1 MATSIPIT
9 QTKISIPRRRNE
21 ILTRQRLLDIL
32 NGFLDMRLNI
42 IAAPAGYGKTSLLID
57 FAHQSQYPVC
67 WQTIDP
73 LDQNI
78 IRFLNHFIAA
88 IQKRFP
94 HFGSDSLSSIAD
106 ANDETIN
113 LEAVCTAIVNDLYE
127 HVLEHFVIIL
137 DDYHLLG
144 SNPKAE
150 QFIGRF
156 INSMDENCHL
166 FIASRA
172 LLTLPDLPL
181 LVAQSQVGGL
191 SYEELSFTEDE
202 IRSLFKQNRQLDL
215 SNDAVNNLLSQT
227 EGWITGVVLATQILG
242 SEASPLSRIK
252 RVTGISLY
260 DYLSEQV
267 FFRQTEQV
275 QKFLLLTSLLEEF
288 DVGLCREV
296 LLGCMGEPEPDWDR
310 LLGLTLKN
318 SLFALPV
325 GEDTL
330 SVRYHHLF
338 RDFLHQRAFKEYP
351 EISRI
356 ILLRLANHFRKKRDW
371 VRAHEI
377 YQNLGDRAGILDML
391 IVDGSDIQAS
401 GNLLAL
407 SDWLAGCKDSDYKKH
422 PELLSLLGS
431 VRIMRGQVEEA
442 LVCLDKAIPQLLE
455 LHDRSHIIRALLRHS
470 DACRLLGKYQQA
482 IKDAMQALSLS
493 SRSPAR
499 IPQHAKVLRALGIN
513 YYHVGSFVKAR
524 SYLQRALAI
533 YQNLNDS
540 HNTALLSLELGLVL
554 TCMGEYQK
562 AEDAYTRALG
572 LWSASG
578 NLVWQANLCNNLGV
592 LYHQTG
598 QMVAAVNTLER
609 AHALAKQSG
618 YRRLEAFSLASIGE
632 IYRDLGAYSEV
643 EQAYLQAEVIND
655 KVKDKY
661 LALNIKLAQ
670 GDLTLRKNDFNQA
683 RLISNQALEQAR
695 KDASDFEIALA
706 WAWQGKFLTLLGEP
720 DKAINS
726 LNSAL
731 EVFTRERDLANG
743 NPARLYLSVAQYMAG
758 EKTIALKGLARLLQ
772 SIGDLN
778 KWNNLIIPAREL
790 KPCLHDMLGVTEYNQ
805 GLSQLLALVAD
816 FEEKLPSLRRQIRQ
830 RTLTV
835 PFSPP
840 RLSIRGLGT
849 MQVKLNNKLV
859 TNTMW
864 QTILSRDLFFY
875 MLQHPGGIS
884 KEAVGLAFWP
894 DAEPGDM
901 KLRFKNAIYRLRRA
915 IGKEVILFDDDRY
928 LFNRSMDYEYDV
940 DLFLNEL
947 AQAQMEDVPPD
958 KLIHLRQAI
967 HTYKGSFLPGFDEIE
982 TMTERERLQQLF
994 ETACISAAEIA
1005 LKSSSFEEAIQL
1017 GLRAIEVDPYLETGY
1032 QVLFKAYATS
1042 GNKAAVVKLF
1052 KQLESI
1058 LQKDL
1063 STSPT
1068 PETIDLYRALI

>member
-1 MATSIPIT
+1 MATRTPIT

-21 ILTRQRLLDIL
+21 IITRQRLLDIL

-73 LDQNI
+73 LDQHI

-94 HFGSDSLSSIAD
+94 QFGSESLSAIAD
-106 ANDETIN
+106 ANDENIN
-113 LEAVCTAIVNDLYE
+113 MDTVCTAIVNDLYE

-156 INSMDENCHL
+156 INSVDENCHL

-191 SYEELSFTEDE
+191 SFAELSFTKDE
-202 IRSLFKQNRQLDL
+202 IQSLLKQNFQLDP
-215 SNDAVNNLLSQT
+215 NADTVADLLSKT
-227 EGWITGVVLATQILG
+227 EGWISGLVLATQILG
-242 SEASPLSRIK
+242 PEASPLSRIK
-252 RVTGISLY
+252 RVTGVSLY

-267 FFRQTEQV
+267 FFRQPEQV
-275 QKFLLLTSLLEEF
+275 QTFLLLTSLLEEF
-288 DVGLCREV
+288 DVALCREV
-296 LLGCMGEPEPDWDR
+296 LSGCMGDPDPNWDG
-310 LLGLTLKN
+310 LLAHTLKN

-338 RDFLHQRAFKEYP
+338 RDFLRQRAFKEYP

-356 ILLRLANHFRKKRDW
+356 VLLRLASHFRIKKDW

-377 YQNLGDRAGILDML
+377 YQNLGDRTSILEML
-391 IVDGSDIQAS
+391 IADGSEIQAS

-407 SDWLAGCKDSDYKKH
+407 SDWLAGCSDSDYKKH

-431 VRIMRGQVEEA
+431 VRIMRGQVEEG

-455 LHDRSHIIRALLRHS
+455 KHDRSQIIRALLRHS

-482 IKDAMQALSLS
+482 IKDAMQALTLS
-493 SRSPAR
+493 SRSPSR
-499 IPQHAKVLRALGIN
+499 ITQHAKVLRAIGIN
-513 YYHVGSFVKAR
+513 YYHIGSFAKAR
-524 SYLQRALAI
+524 SFLQRALAI
-533 YQNLNDS
+533 HQKLNDS
-540 HNTALLSLELGLVL
+540 HNTALLSMELGLVL
-554 TCMGEYQK
+554 TCLGEYQL
-562 AEDAYTRALG
+562 AEEAYTKALE
-572 LWSASG
+572 LWSVSG

-598 QMVAAVNTLER
+598 QMFAAINTLER

-618 YRRLEAFSLASIGE
+618 YLRLEAFSLASIGE
-632 IYRDLGAYSEV
+632 IYRDLGADSEV
-643 EQAYLQAEVIND
+643 EQAYLQAETIND

-670 GDLTLRKNDFNQA
+670 GDLALRKNDLNRA
-683 RLISNQALEQAR
+683 KLICSQALEQAR
-695 KDASDFEIALA
+695 KDASDFELALA
-706 WAWQGKFLTLLGEP
+706 WAWQGKFLILLGEP
-720 DKAINS
+720 GKAIDA
-726 LNSAL
+726 LKSAL
-731 EVFTRERDLANG
+731 EVFTRERDIANG
-743 NPARLYLSVAQYMAG
+743 NPARLYLSIAQHLTG
-758 EKTIALKGLARLLQ
+758 ENEAALKTLTRLLQ
-772 SIGDLN
+772 SIGDLK

-790 KPCLHDMLGVTEYNQ
+790 KQHLRDLLGSTDYSP
-805 GLSQLLALVAD
+805 GISQLLALIAD
-816 FEEKLPSLRRQIRQ
+816 FEEKLPTLRRQIRQ
-830 RTLTV
+830 RSLTV
-835 PFSPP
+835 PFGPP

-849 MQVKLNNKLV
+849 MQVRLNNRLV
-859 TNTMW
+859 TNAMW

-894 DAEPGDM
+894 DADPGDM

-915 IGKEVILFDDDRY
+915 IGKEVILFEDDRY

-940 DLFLNEL
+940 DLFQNEL
-947 AQAQMEDVPPD
+947 AQAQMETDPLE
-958 KLIHLRQAI
+958 KLTHLRQAI
-967 HTYKGSFLPGFDEIE
+967 QTYKGPFLPGFDEIG
-982 TMTERERLQQLF
+982 TVTERERLQQLF

-1005 LKSSSFEEAIQL
+1005 LKSNSCEEAIQL
-1017 GLRAIEVDPYLETGY
+1017 GLRSIEIDPYFESGY
-1032 QVLFKAYATS
+1032 QILFKAYALS
-1042 GNKAAVVKLF
+1042 GNKAAMAKLF
-1052 KQLESI
+1052 KQLEAI

-1063 STSPT
+1063 STTPT
-1068 PETIDLYRALI
+1068 PETVDVYRALI